1 MYWHTNPFY
10 ITEQIICFQKQYVS
24 SIINRVFSI
33 YKGKFNLKV
42 LILSACVG
50 GGHERAARALES
62 NIISEGQEDEVK
74 VVNTLGYISAF
85 LNKTINESY
94 KIMVKSVPK
103 MFEII
108 YKKSD
113 KKSSFNSFIAFLN
126 HFFSRK
132 ILPLLKEFDP
142 EVIISTHMFPTEMVS
157 FLKSQ
162 KKTFIPLICVITDY
176 TPHKTWLSS
185 HVDAYVVAS
194 KEMVQKMVDLGI
206 NEKKIFPFG
215 IPVDNLFFE
224 KQNRSEIIK
233 ELGLKERT
241 NTVLI
246 MAGSFGVKGI
256 LPIYTNLIKS
266 KLDLQII
273 LITGKNKTL
282 YEKLSCFI
290 EKEKYNNENVKN
302 TRIIY
307 FTDKVH
313 KFMKISDLVIT
324 KPGGMTVSE
333 ALASN
338 LPMAVFD
345 AVPGQEEANANF
357 LIKNN
362 LGIKISQN
370 YSCLNEVETLLKN
383 TDRLK
388 SLKESCREYSKFVS
402 NKNIYNLVKSLAIKS

>member
-1 MYWHTNPFY
+1 M
-10 ITEQIICFQKQYVS
+10 
-24 SIINRVFSI
+24 
-33 YKGKFNLKV
+33 KV
-42 LILSACVG
+42 LILSASIG

-62 NIISEGQEDEVK
+62 NIINESQENEVK
-74 VVNTLGYISAF
+74 VVDTLNYVSAF
-85 LNKTINESY
+85 LNKSVNESY
-94 KIMVKSVPK
+94 KLMVKSVPK
-103 MFEII
+103 MLEII

-126 HFFSRK
+126 HFFSRR
-132 ILPLLKEFDP
+132 ILPLLKEFHPD
-142 EVIISTHMFPTEMVS
+142 VIISTHMFPTEMVS

-162 KKTFIPLICVITDY
+162 KRTFIPLVCVITDY

-185 HVDAYVVAS
+185 HVDAYIVAS

-206 NEKKIFPFG
+206 DKKKIFPFG

-224 KQNRSEIIK
+224 KQNRSNIIK
-233 ELGLKERT
+233 ELGLKDGI
-241 NTVLI
+241 NTILI
-246 MAGSFGVKGI
+246 MAGSFGVNGI
-256 LPIYTNLIKS
+256 LPIYINLIKS

-290 EKEKYNNENVKN
+290 EKEKHNNENVKN
-302 TRIIY
+302 TKIIY

-313 KFMKISDLVIT
+313 KFMKISDLIIT

-333 ALASN
+333 ALVSN

-345 AVPGQEEANANF
+345 AIPGQEQENANF

-362 LGIKISQN
+362 LGIKISKDS
-370 YSCLNEVETLLKN
+370 SCLNEVENLLNNTDCLKN
-383 TDRLK
+383 MQD
-388 SLKESCREYSKFVS
+388 SCKEYSKFVS
-402 NKNIYNLVKSLAIKS
+402 NKNIYKLVKSFAGKARIT

>member
-1 MYWHTNPFY
+1 M
-10 ITEQIICFQKQYVS
+10 
-24 SIINRVFSI
+24 
-33 YKGKFNLKV
+33 KV
-42 LILSACVG
+42 LILSASIG

-62 NIISEGQEDEVK
+62 NIINESQENEVK
-74 VVNTLGYISAF
+74 VVDTLNYISAF
-85 LNKTINESY
+85 LNKTVNESY
-94 KIMVKSVPK
+94 KVMVKSVPK

-126 HFFSRK
+126 HFFSRR
-132 ILPLLKEFDP
+132 ILPLLKEFHPD
-142 EVIISTHMFPTEMVS
+142 VIISTHMFPTEMVS

-162 KKTFIPLICVITDY
+162 KRTFIPLVCVITDY

-185 HVDAYVVAS
+185 HVDAYIVAS

-206 NEKKIFPFG
+206 DKKKIFPFG
-215 IPVDNLFFE
+215 IPVDNSFFE
-224 KQNRSEIIK
+224 RKNRSEIIK
-233 ELGLKERT
+233 ELGLKDGI
-241 NTVLI
+241 NTILI

-256 LPIYTNLIKS
+256 LPIYINLIKS

-290 EKEKYNNENVKN
+290 EEEKHNNENVKN
-302 TRIIY
+302 TKIIY

-313 KFMKISDLVIT
+313 KFMKISDLIIT

-333 ALASN
+333 ALVSN

-345 AVPGQEEANANF
+345 AIPGQEQENANF

-362 LGIKISQN
+362 LGIKISKD
-370 YSCLNEVETLLKN
+370 SRCLNEVENLIKN
-383 TDRLK
+383 TDCLK
-388 SLKESCREYSKFVS
+388 TMQDSCKEYSKFVS
-402 NKNIYNLVKSLAIKS
+402 NKNIYNLVKSFAGKARIT